1 MEKKK
6 LIRITTS
13 DISLNTLLKGQL
25 KYMNQHFEVIG
36 VSNNTGILEAVGKRE
51 GVRVVEIPMRREI
64 SLINDIICLWK
75 LYKLFLHEKPY
86 IIHANTP
93 KGSLL
98 SMIAGKLAG
107 VKHRIYTVTGL
118 RYQGASG
125 LFRFLLM
132 SMERISCAC
141 ATKVIPEGNGV
152 KEALY
157 HDGITKKNLK
167 VILNG
172 NINGIDVDYFN
183 PSLFTPNQRTNEKFT
198 GGKDDIRK
206 DLGLSHDDFVF
217 VFIGRI
223 VRDKGMN
230 ELASSLK
237 ALQQTCSY
245 IKFLL
250 VGRFETNMDSLS
262 SENESFLKN
271 SQNVIYVGY
280 QADVRPF
287 LIAADALVFP
297 SYREGFP
304 NVVLQAGAMGLPSIV
319 TDINGCNEIIT
330 EGVNGKII
338 QPKDEKALYDMMM
351 YFVSE
356 PSEVKKMGAKCRSL
370 IVKRYEQGAVWNA
383 ILEMYKSL
391 DNH

>member
-13 DISLNTLLKGQL
+13 DISLNTLIKGQL

-51 GVRVVEIPMRREI
+51 GVRVVEMPMRREI
-64 SLINDIICLWK
+64 SLRNDIICLWK

-183 PSLFTPNQRTNEKFT
+183 PSLFTPNQRTNDKFT

-206 DLGLSHDDFVF
+206 DLGLSRDDFVF

-319 TDINGCNEIIT
+319 TDINGCNEIIA